1 MVEYRPV
8 KGYEDYYL
16 VSSDGD
22 IINKITGHVLQ
33 GEVKRIG
40 YRGVILSYGE
50 EYKHVLVHRIV
61 AEAFCSKPDG
71 ANEVNHI
78 NGNKLDNRADNLEWV
93 TRAENLRH
101 AYETGLMP
109 NNAVPRAVIATN
121 MDTGEKMTFPSI
133 YKAARFFNISRGN
146 ICMCCKGERPYA
158 NGYFWE
164 YQEYLDGE

>member
-22 IINKITGHVLQ
+22 IINKTTGHVLQ
-33 GEVKRIG
+33 GEVKRMG
-40 YRGVILSYGE
+40 YRGVVLSYGE
-50 EYKHVLVHRIV
+50 EYKHVLVHRVV

-133 YKAARFFNISRGN
+133 YKAARFFNISQGN